1 MLITQEWLKGHKA
14 CQTGIDWVVDTGEWD
29 VKKLV
34 KLAIKSDQKEILKYA
49 NWGIVRCLNKEKCI
63 KYAIYS
69 AKLVVGF
76 YEKYKTGD
84 QRPRRAINA
93 AQNYLKLGNKAA
105 ADAADAADAA
115 YAAADAA
122 YADAAYAAA
131 DAAYAAAADAAY
143 AAGAGN
149 IILIKILKYGLKLI
163 PYDSTRTKRGN
174 KETDGSP
181 T

>member
-105 ADAADAADAA
+105 ADAADAA
-115 YAAADAA
+115 
-122 YADAAYAAA
+122 
-131 DAAYAAAADAAY
+131 Y

>member
-122 YADAAYAAA
+122 YA
-131 DAAYAAAADAAY
+131 AAADAAY

>member
-105 ADAADAADAA
+105 ANAA
-115 YAAADAA
+115 YAA
-122 YADAAYAAA
+122 YVAA
-131 DAAYAAAADAAY
+131 DAAYAAAAD

>member
-115 YAAADAA
+115 G
-122 YADAAYAAA
+122 
-131 DAAYAAAADAAY
+131 AADAAY

>member
-105 ADAADAADAA
+105 AN
-115 YAAADAA
+115 
-122 YADAAYAAA
+122 
-131 DAAYAAAADAAY
+131 AAY